1 MNIAIIN
8 DTHFGIRNDSVYFLD
23 KCLNYFESVFFPYIV
38 DNNITEIIHLGDFF
52 DRRKYINFNTLTQV
66 RKRFLEKIPHSVNFR
81 IIIGNHD
88 TYYKNTNEIN
98 SLKEL
103 FRGYTNV
110 HLYDSPSEI
119 KINDLKIA
127 MIPWINDNNKTE
139 YMEYIKNSS
148 SSVLMGHLEL
158 IGFEVMSGVVHH
170 TGLDKKH
177 LDKFEMVLSGH
188 FHIKQSKKNIHYLG
202 TQYQLNFGD
211 VGSVKGFHVLNTNT
225 RELEFIENTN
235 NIFNIIRYD
244 DSIYSEKYILEEL
257 DLTKYSKSFVKII
270 VKCKNKPII
279 FDKFLDKL
287 YNIDTEEISIVD
299 DYAEKE
305 ENKNIDI
312 TEDTISLINKE
323 IDVLENDLN
332 KDRLKSIIKD
342 LYMEALI
349 L

>member
-1 MNIAIIN
+1 M
-8 DTHFGIRNDSVYFLD
+8 
-23 KCLNYFESVFFPYIV
+23 
-38 DNNITEIIHLGDFF
+38 
-52 DRRKYINFNTLTQV
+52 
-66 RKRFLEKIPHSVNFR
+66 
-81 IIIGNHD
+81 
-88 TYYKNTNEIN
+88 
-98 SLKEL
+98 
-103 FRGYTNV
+103 
-110 HLYDSPSEI
+110 
-119 KINDLKIA
+119 
-127 MIPWINDNNKTE
+127 
-139 YMEYIKNSS
+139 
-148 SSVLMGHLEL
+148 
-158 IGFEVMSGVVHH
+158 
-170 TGLDKKH
+170 
-177 LDKFEMVLSGH
+177 
-188 FHIKQSKKNIHYLG
+188 
-202 TQYQLNFGD
+202 NFGD

-287 YNIDTEEISIVD
+287 YNIDTEEISIID